1 MGRERAHFSYK
12 SISTR
17 RIWKGEVHGI
27 YLESY
32 GFSSLNVRLLQATRL
47 AHYSVIAGWCRV
59 VPCGVVWCGVVV
71 CCVWYALVLC
81 GFWCGIVRCGT
92 VLSPLC
98 VWRQVNTLTYF
109 VPAGSI
115 IVTAFFLSLVSSISF
130 YPLSLSLFFSTPFS
144 IFSYLSDWRGW

>member
-59 VPCGVVWCGVVV
+59 VPCGVVWWCVV
-71 CCVWYALVLC
+71 CGMLWFCVVSGVVLC
-81 GFWCGIVRCGT
+81 GVGR
-92 VLSPLC
+92 
-98 VWRQVNTLTYF
+98 Y
-109 VPAGSI
+109 
-115 IVTAFFLSLVSSISF
+115 
-130 YPLSLSLFFSTPFS
+130 
-144 IFSYLSDWRGW
+144 

>member
-32 GFSSLNVRLLQATRL
+32 CFSSLNVRLLQATRL

-59 VPCGVVWCGVVV
+59 VPCGAVWCGVVWCGVVWWCVV
-71 CCVWYALVLC
+71 CGMLWFCVVSGVVLC
-81 GFWCGIVRCGT
+81 GVGR
-92 VLSPLC
+92 
-98 VWRQVNTLTYF
+98 Y
-109 VPAGSI
+109 
-115 IVTAFFLSLVSSISF
+115 
-130 YPLSLSLFFSTPFS
+130 
-144 IFSYLSDWRGW
+144 